1 MGAGEGRLL
10 ADLLLLLV
18 FVRPIFARFFL
29 VFVEFAVNGEEKVRV
44 QWIREDAVPGTS
56 HITRHTSHITRHAS
70 NDTRHKSHV
79 TRYLFHG
86 SAPSAGAWGKGMRV
100 RSTPAGCVTMMMM
113 AVVVA
118 VTVP

>member
-1 MGAGEGRLL
+1 MGTGEGRLL

-56 HITRHTSHITRHAS
+56 HITRHTSHVTRYTSH
-70 NDTRHKSHV
+70 DTRHTTHVTNHRSHV
-79 TRYLFHG
+79 TCSTALPLQL
-86 SAPSAGAWGKGMRV
+86 ALGAKG
-100 RSTPAGCVTMMMM
+100 
-113 AVVVA
+113 
-118 VTVP
+118 